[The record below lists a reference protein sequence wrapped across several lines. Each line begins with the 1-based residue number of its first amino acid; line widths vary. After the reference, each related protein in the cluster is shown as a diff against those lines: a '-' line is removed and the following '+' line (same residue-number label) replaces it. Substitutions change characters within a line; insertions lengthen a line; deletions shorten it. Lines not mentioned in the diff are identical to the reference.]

1 MPAGKAK
8 RALQVAQA
16 IVSDIQLNARE
27 AGDRLPQE
35 EDMLARYEVARAT
48 LREALRFLELQGV
61 IQLQL
66 GRGGGP
72 VVSRPQTRDF
82 ASSLSLILQFMDT
95 DLGPCS
101 NCAKRSRPIWRP
113 RLRRGRPTQ
122 ISPH

>member
-48 LREALRFLELQGV
+48 LREALSAAVDALHDSEA
-61 IQLQL
+61 
-66 GRGGGP
+66 
-72 VVSRPQTRDF
+72 RPWIVTEEGD
-82 ASSLSLILQFMDT
+82 IL
-95 DLGPCS
+95 
-101 NCAKRSRPIWRP
+101 
-113 RLRRGRPTQ
+113 
-122 ISPH
+122 SPHWIRANRDVARRH